1 MSSATQRVAR
11 DTGLERSLTP
21 NAHYSNAINV
31 KIFFCFGFIA
41 QEEKVLRQLI
51 V

>member
-1 MSSATQRVAR
+1 MSGATQRVAR

-21 NAHYSNAINV
+21 NAHYSNAI